1 MARAAAAF
9 ALVALVMCVA
19 LGTAMAEQ
27 KATWTD
33 CTGPGAIGKI
43 DNISINPNPLKIH
56 GNTSII
62 GTGSITEAVRTHH
75 HHHTN
80 VLFPQLTSTTT
91 TTPDR

>member
-62 GTGSITEAVRTHH
+62 GTGSITEAVRT
-75 HHHTN
+75 
-80 VLFPQLTSTTT
+80 PPT
-91 TTPDR
+91 TTPMFCFLS